1 MITIITN
8 ALFATSLFITGGNV
22 LSTNFKLHHYSDKDY
37 EELFH
42 LKNKNSI
49 VLHCTKHSELE
60 SIKKVR
66 RHRPDS
72 GSTNV
77 YIVTKDDTLNKEGNE
92 SE

>member
-49 VLHCTKHSELE
+49 VLNCTKHSELE
-60 SIKKVR
+60 NIKKQGV
-66 RHRPDS
+66 
-72 GSTNV
+72 
-77 YIVTKDDTLNKEGNE
+77 LNLIMVEAEQIIK
-92 SE
+92 